1 MKLQWTADY
10 FRIIPIHLI
19 RGTVIGFRLK
29 EEGRVQLT
37 VYTLTGEK
45 IKELRDES
53 LPQPDIM
60 NHTSQEKDY
69 RAEYISI
76 N

>member
-1 MKLQWTADY
+1 MKLQWTTDY

-19 RGTVIGFRLK
+19 PEQWWLQTE

-45 IKELRDES
+45 IKELREES
-53 LPQPDIM
+53 LSAGYYESYFTGEGVIEW
-60 NHTSQEKDY
+60 NLSV
-69 RAEYISI
+69 
-76 N
+76 